1 MPSAKNLIGVGAPA
15 AWANQVG
22 FTVSSKTAVGTAQVG
37 AVPITTNLTILTT
50 AGGATAAVLPSVEA
64 GAGPYII
71 FNQVSSA
78 VTALI
83 YPPSGQIIQGAGA
96 DVAAD
101 AAFSIT
107 QNKTA
112 MFFKVSA
119 TKWVVNFSA

>member
-1 MPSAKNLIGVGAPA
+1 MPSAKNLIGIGAPA

-22 FTVSSKTAVGTAQVG
+22 FTVSSKTGTGTAQVG

-50 AGGATAAVLPSVEA
+50 ATSQTAAVLPSVEP

-71 FNQVSSA
+71 FNQVTTA

-83 YPPSGQIIQGAGA
+83 YPPSGQIIQGTGA
-96 DVAAD
+96 DAAAD

-119 TKWVVNFSA
+119 IKWVVNYSA